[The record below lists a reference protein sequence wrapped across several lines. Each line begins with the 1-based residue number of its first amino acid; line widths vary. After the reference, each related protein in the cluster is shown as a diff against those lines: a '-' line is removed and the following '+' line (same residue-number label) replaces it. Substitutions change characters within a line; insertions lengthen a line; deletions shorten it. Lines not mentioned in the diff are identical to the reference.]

1 MSLTPRRIGRT
12 EVHPVGLGLVALT
25 LEHADDPARAADAIT
40 TAIDAGIRLLDT
52 AHAYT
57 TATED
62 NHNER
67 LIARSLRGIA
77 PADRPLISTKGGH
90 YRSGDT
96 FPTDGRPETLRRH
109 CEASLR
115 ALHVDRIDLYHL
127 HWPDPHVP
135 ISESTGAL
143 AELQQEGKIDLIGLS
158 NVDLGRLTEA
168 RSEATIATVQNPYSL
183 FAPGDDEVLAHCE
196 RHDIAFLAYSPLR
209 GMTTMSPPLAG
220 TLQGLA
226 AHYDATTAQIA
237 LAWLLTRSPSLIVLS
252 GATRPETVRA
262 SAAAATIT
270 MQPEH
275 IEQLDREAH
284 R

>member
-12 EVHPVGLGLVALT
+12 EVHPLGLGLAALT
-25 LEHADDPARAADAIT
+25 FDHADEPARAADVIT

-67 LIARSLRGIA
+67 LIARALRGVPA
-77 PADRPLISTKGGH
+77 ADRPLISTKGGH

-96 FPTDGRPETLRRH
+96 FPVDGRPATLRRH
-109 CEASLR
+109 CEAGLR
-115 ALHVDRIDLYHL
+115 ALDVERIDLYHL
-127 HWPDPHVP
+127 HWPDPNVP
-135 ISESTGAL
+135 ISESAGAL

-158 NVDLGRLTEA
+158 NVDRTQLTEA
-168 RSEATIATVQNPYSL
+168 RTEATIATVQNPYSL

-196 RHDIAFLAYSPLR
+196 RHDIAFLVYSPLR
-209 GMTTMSPPLAG
+209 GMSTISSPLAR
-220 TLQGLA
+220 TIEDVA
-226 AHYDATTAQIA
+226 AHYGATTAQIA

-262 SAAAATIT
+262 SAAAAAIT

-275 IEQLDREAH
+275 IEQLNREA
-284 R
+284 RG